1 MLFDEAVK
9 AIAAGADLALAFNQ
23 PVAVSLGLPPRPFR
37 PDLLQRWK
45 LDDG

>member
-1 MLFDEAVK
+1 MLFDEAVQ
-9 AIAAGADLALAFNQ
+9 AVAAGADLALALYQ
-23 PVAVSLGLPPRPFR
+23 PVAVSLGFPPRPFR